1 VELHLSQDPEA
12 DALLSTSS
20 FALLVGMVLD
30 QQVPLEW
37 AFASPLELQ
46 RRLGKPLEATG
57 IAQMDPEALV
67 AAFSAKPALHRYP
80 GSMARRVQEMAT
92 LLVDRFGGRPE
103 DIWNGADTGAELLRR
118 VKELPG
124 FGEHK
129 AKIFVALLGKQLGV
143 RPEGWEA
150 ASAPFGEVGSFRS
163 VADITSPDT
172 LDRVRAYK
180 QALKAAN
187 KANGPPEKAEDADKR
202 VGRSTI
208 ETGARGTKM
217 VASTAAPEPS
227 PAASI
232 RPKRRRAPA
241 PAGKR

>member
-12 DALLSTSS
+12 DALLSKSS

-46 RRLGKPLEATG
+46 RRLGKPLEAKD
-57 IAQMDPEALV
+57 IAQMDPETLV

-80 GSMARRVQEMAT
+80 GSMAARVQEMAT
-92 LLVDRFGGRPE
+92 LLVDRYRGRPE
-103 DIWNGADTGAELLRR
+103 DLWNGVDTGAELLRR
-118 VKELPG
+118 VKEMPG

-129 AKIFVALLGKQLGV
+129 AKIFVALLGKQFGV

-150 ASAPFGEVGSFRS
+150 ASAPFGEVGCFRS
-163 VADITSPDT
+163 VADITSTDT
-172 LDRVRAYK
+172 LDRVRSYK

-187 KANGPPEKAEDADKR
+187 KAKGPPEKAQDAHKKG
-202 VGRSTI
+202 GRSTT
-208 ETGARGTKM
+208 ETGARGKKK
-217 VASTAAPEPS
+217 VASTAASEAS
-227 PAASI
+227 PDANSA
-232 RPKRRRAPA
+232 PKRRRAPA